1 MKSFLKGKKHRY
13 RSVNSYFTIR
23 EFSSRVCEIFGN
35 LAIFTT
41 SGLVLIG
48 QGDGVQ
54 FQSLPI
60 INGSLLT
67 LLKILSRSVKK
78 SLHMELGLYI
88 PQSTNSINTLLQNAE
103 GQNVLS
109 GITGFP

>member
-13 RSVNSYFTIR
+13 RSVNSYFAIR
-23 EFSSRVCEIFGN
+23 EFSSRVCVIFGN

-88 PQSTNSINTLLQNAE
+88 PQSTISINTLLQNAE

-109 GITGFP
+109 GITGFR

>member
-13 RSVNSYFTIR
+13 RSVNSYFAIR
-23 EFSSRVCEIFGN
+23 EFSSRVCVIFGN

-41 SGLVLIG
+41 SRLVLIG
-48 QGDGVQ
+48 QGEGVQ

-67 LLKILSRSVKK
+67 LLKIVKVSK
-78 SLHMELGLYI
+78 KVATYGVGAVYTTKYKL
-88 PQSTNSINTLLQNAE
+88 NTLLQNAE